1 MFNDYPHLMSLI
13 KTQPPTQEVSL
24 TNIKEASVYEEAL
37 RLIEKQSLSKRQRI
51 VVFNRLVP
59 IEGKPTNVAIWA
71 PKHAVEEGSDPF
83 KPTKPMRYY
92 LTHIGEAIRARSI
105 QAKSD
110 VQVNKFCLLLPGFN
124 GGPFDQFHLAEALA
138 KKGYWVMSVGCYIN
152 PELKPS
158 DNPDK
163 IALALEDAY
172 AAYPSILQTFTEL
185 TGLALSAET
194 LSEVRYVSFS
204 AGIYPL
210 LRAVR
215 KGHCPQW
222 QHRVLLMAPGLSA
235 TPGLAKLL
243 TQAPISRMDLMH
255 SEQDTHPT
263 FGDPLHY
270 LTFFD
275 ASQTQLHL
283 LPKGEHYDFIH
294 LPLSV
299 TKDTNAT
306 PTGGFAQSQHEHAV
320 KQECLAVLDSLIH
333 GETR

>member
-1 MFNDYPHLMSLI
+1 MFDHDTPLMALTP
-13 KTQPPTQEVSL
+13 TQPQMQSARPLQPQVQPT
-24 TNIKEASVYEEAL
+24 TAAPP
-37 RLIEKQSLSKRQRI
+37 KRQQAIR
-51 VVFNRLVP
+51 VFNRLVP
-59 IEGKPTNVAIWA
+59 IDGKPTNVAIWA
-71 PKHAVEEGSDPF
+71 PEKETAENADASAPS
-83 KPTKPMRYY
+83 KPMRYY
-92 LTHIGEAIRARSI
+92 LTHKGDAVKARSI

-110 VQVNKFCLLLPGFN
+110 IQVSKFCLIFPGFN
-124 GGPFDQFHLAEALA
+124 GGPLDQFHLAEALA
-138 KKGYWVMSVGCYIN
+138 KAGYWVMSVGCYIN

-158 DNPDK
+158 DDPDK

-185 TGLALSAET
+185 TGLCISPET
-194 LSEVRYVSFS
+194 LSEVRYASFS

-222 QHRVLLMAPGLSA
+222 QHRLLLMAPGLSA
-235 TPGLAKLL
+235 TPGLAELL
-243 TQAPISRMDLMH
+243 AQAPVSRMDLIH

-270 LTFFD
+270 LSFFD
-275 ASQTQLHL
+275 ASHTQLHL

-299 TKDTNAT
+299 TKDANAT
-306 PTGGFAQSQHEHAV
+306 PTGGFTQSQHEHAV